1 MERMVDSSYDYK
13 GKKYSLRELAEKLG
27 VSHEFVRM
35 RYNEGLRD
43 DELRESALNSI
54 QRKAGAGNYN
64 IDELIDWVTN
74 TPL

>member
-13 GKKYSLRELAEKLG
+13 GKKYSLRELADKLG

-43 DELRESALNSI
+43 DELRESALNNI
-54 QRKAGAGNYN
+54 QKKANQITYD
-64 IDELIDWVTN
+64 IDELVDWVIN